1 MSHLVYKTLIFV
13 KFDRSYCRQPYHQIF
28 FFQRLIPE
36 LKPNLQVTLRCETR
50 GIFQNVQI
58 IN

>member
-1 MSHLVYKTLIFV
+1 MYKTLIFV